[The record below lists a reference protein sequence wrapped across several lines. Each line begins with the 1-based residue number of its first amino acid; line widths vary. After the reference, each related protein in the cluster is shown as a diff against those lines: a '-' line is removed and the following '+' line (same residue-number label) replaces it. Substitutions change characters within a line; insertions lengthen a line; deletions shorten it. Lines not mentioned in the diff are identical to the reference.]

1 MSIMLKY
8 TAHRSPVQRRNVI
21 GQFDEA
27 DDESSLCRCQ
37 FEIST
42 AHSAVAKFCLQPR
55 QRQLAFTFRQ
65 MNRIINHQCPR
76 CSKTVYFAEEI
87 VAIGQHWHRACFRCA
102 NPQCQ
107 KRLDSLNCADHDG
120 EAYCTYCYKKLFG
133 PKGYGYGQGAGVLSM
148 ECANNGESQLSNVS
162 SFAQAQV
169 APLLERSSATNR
181 QDSASIFNKST
192 RHSMGSIEQPIC
204 RRCSRAAYIAERVVS
219 AGGVWHKVCLTCAE
233 CNKILE
239 SAVACENNG
248 EVYCKTC
255 YGRKFGPKGY
265 GYGVGAGTLQTPR
278 RKQMNNERILIVH
291 FTVRRKQI
299 CLEHS
304 GSYAEGFGN
313 EVVIALGFWL
323 FVLLIILA
331 WLSTSVPQD
340 TRTYVVVQYENND
353 ASAVVQK
360 NFLIHTAP
368 LKFCMIV
375 KTSSSVVPDEM
386 RIVELSDEHTLAE
399 PPSLVSNSSDEE
411 QQPVVNDGATSDPI
425 PGNEQPVNESPKP
438 PLASTENAANAK
450 PLNSSAGDKPCLAYV
465 KPPVESASENADTA
479 KSTLKLRFL
488 DESHRLVVTLLS
500 QSVGDFKRQNF
511 ESDINEGKIIR
522 LIYRGQL
529 LRDDSRSLASYG
541 LSDNCVVHCHIS
553 QAPYSTTSGS
563 GSSTGTA
570 AGQPFEEANRFDVG
584 NWILPIFGVEF
595 AMVGYALYNYPQYF
609 DTTSIIS
616 LILCTIIFLMFCV
629 GSTNRRNSGA
639 ENENSRTDAV
649 NQRVT
654 STST

>member
-1 MSIMLKY
+1 MSR
-8 TAHRSPVQRRNVI
+8 T
-21 GQFDEA
+21 
-27 DDESSLCRCQ
+27 
-37 FEIST
+37 
-42 AHSAVAKFCLQPR
+42 
-55 QRQLAFTFRQ
+55 
-65 MNRIINHQCPR
+65 INHQCPR

-87 VAIGQHWHRACFRCA
+87 VAIGQHWHP

-148 ECANNGESQLSNVS
+148 ECANNGESQLSYTSINTRLASFVNVS

-181 QDSASIFNKST
+181 QDSASVFNKNT
-192 RHSMGSIEQPIC
+192 RHSIGSIEQPIC

-265 GYGVGAGTLQTPR
+265 GYGVGAGTLQTPY
-278 RKQMNNERILIVH
+278 LIFLNSYKMH
-291 FTVRRKQI
+291 
-299 CLEHS
+299 LE
-304 GSYAEGFGN
+304 GSTFYQGIGN

-353 ASAVVQK
+353 ASAVVQVYD
-360 NFLIHTAP
+360 FQS
-368 LKFCMIV
+368 
-375 KTSSSVVPDEM
+375 SSSVVPDEM

-399 PPSLVSNSSDEE
+399 PPSLVSSSSDEE
-411 QQPVVNDGATSDPI
+411 QQPVVNNGVTSDPI
-425 PGNEQPVNESPKP
+425 PVNEQPVNESQKP
-438 PLASTENAANAK
+438 HLASTENAANVK
-450 PLNSSAGDKPCLAYV
+450 PLNSSTCDKPCLAFV

-500 QSVGDFKRQNF
+500 QSVDTFSLLLSDVINACILQLIIEIWKLFAIMQNF

-553 QAPYSTTSGS
+553 QAPYSTTSAS
-563 GSSTGTA
+563 ASSTGTA
-570 AGQPFEEANRFDVG
+570 AGQPFEETNRFDVG

-595 AMVGYALYNYPQYF
+595 AMVGYAFYNYPQYF

-616 LILCTIIFLMFCV
+616 LILCTIVFFTFCM

-639 ENENSRTDAV
+639 ENENSRTDALLLFDTV
-649 NQRVT
+649 
-654 STST
+654 

>member
-1 MSIMLKY
+1 LLQPITGATAKRDWSIQQRIMS
-8 TAHRSPVQRRNVI
+8 HRFAI
-21 GQFDEA
+21 A
-27 DDESSLCRCQ
+27 
-37 FEIST
+37 I
-42 AHSAVAKFCLQPR
+42 AKFCLQLR
-55 QRQLAFTFRQ
+55 QRQLAFTFHQ
-65 MNRIINHQCPR
+65 MSRTINHQCPR

-87 VAIGQHWHRACFRCA
+87 VAIGQHWHRICFRCA

-181 QDSASIFNKST
+181 QDSASVFNKNT
-192 RHSMGSIEQPIC
+192 RHSIGSIEQPIC

-265 GYGVGAGTLQTPR
+265 GYGVGAGTLQTPG
-278 RKQMNNERILIVH
+278 I
-291 FTVRRKQI
+291 
-299 CLEHS
+299 
-304 GSYAEGFGN
+304 GN

-353 ASAVVQK
+353 ASAVVQVYD
-360 NFLIHTAP
+360 FQS
-368 LKFCMIV
+368 
-375 KTSSSVVPDEM
+375 SSSVVPDEM

-399 PPSLVSNSSDEE
+399 PPSLVSSSSDEE
-411 QQPVVNDGATSDPI
+411 QQPVVNNGVTSDPV
-425 PGNEQPVNESPKP
+425 PGNEQPVNESQKP
-438 PLASTENAANAK
+438 HLASTENAANVK
-450 PLNSSAGDKPCLAYV
+450 PLNSSTCDKPCLAFV

-553 QAPYSTTSGS
+553 QAPYSTTSAS
-563 GSSTGTA
+563 ASSTGTA
-570 AGQPFEEANRFDVG
+570 AGQPFEETNRFDVG
-584 NWILPIFGVEF
+584 NWTLPIFGVEF

-609 DTTSIIS
+609 DTTSVIS
-616 LILCTIIFLMFCV
+616 LILCTIIFFIFCM
-629 GSTNRRNSGA
+629 GSNNRRNSGA

-654 STST
+654 STTT